1 MPAGSCQ
8 VYGSVS
14 GEDINSYPKY
24 TGSPLLL
31 FLADL
36 WLFLCN
42 IFYLPCIFL
51 PLTPWSCG
59 SLDELYP
66 SLANIFDICLHC
78 VLFVLQ
84 LVFLI
89 SLPLFIWLPFG
100 VYVLYIVTALALN
113 TLICYALNRGIPADG
128 LRSTEDDFS
137 RRWNRHEDE
146 YWIFLNGICV
156 GRNWLQNNVDRI
168 SRTFHRPVVGVHNK
182 TTGVIFD
189 IIQCLIQRCL
199 LYATNDVRDCYVLV
213 RRALYRPEVKKVVLI
228 LHSQGGIEGGMILDW
243 LLDEVP
249 QDLIRQLEIYTF
261 GCLANHFN
269 NPYRDT
275 ASCNAAMRYVR
286 TGDITGNIHNRSI
299 LHIEHYAN
307 KRDFACRFG
316 VLNFDHS
323 KPQDRRENR
332 FMGKVLVSPASGH
345 QFNQHYLDTMF
356 PLDPTNRFTREP
368 REGDFMDTD
377 VIVSRHD
384 RPEEDRPVTILDA
397 AGLLD
402 AGTGEVDG
410 TSLNSVLSGSAQNMK
425 VGLNMKLKMH
435 QLSRLWLYRNGGR
448 PVS

>member
-1 MPAGSCQ
+1 M
-8 VYGSVS
+8 
-14 GEDINSYPKY
+14 
-24 TGSPLLL
+24 
-31 FLADL
+31 
-36 WLFLCN
+36 
-42 IFYLPCIFL
+42 
-51 PLTPWSCG
+51 
-59 SLDELYP
+59 
-66 SLANIFDICLHC
+66 
-78 VLFVLQ
+78 
-84 LVFLI
+84 
-89 SLPLFIWLPFG
+89 
-100 VYVLYIVTALALN
+100 
-113 TLICYALNRGIPADG
+113 
-128 LRSTEDDFS
+128 
-137 RRWNRHEDE
+137 
-146 YWIFLNGICV
+146 
-156 GRNWLQNNVDRI
+156 
-168 SRTFHRPVVGVHNK
+168 VVRA
-182 TTGVIFD
+182 GVIFD
-189 IIQCLIQRCL
+189 IIQCLIQRSL
-199 LYATNDVRDCYVLV
+199 LYATSDVRDCYVLV

-275 ASCNAAMRYVR
+275 ASCKAAMRYVR
-286 TGDITGNIHNRSI
+286 TGEITGNIHNRSI

-345 QFNQHYLDTMF
+345 QLNQHYLDTMF

-377 VIVSRHD
+377 VTVSRHD

-402 AGTGEVDG
+402 AGTGELDG
-410 TSLNSVLSGSAQNMK
+410 TSPTSVLSGSAQNMK

-448 PVS
+448 PVA